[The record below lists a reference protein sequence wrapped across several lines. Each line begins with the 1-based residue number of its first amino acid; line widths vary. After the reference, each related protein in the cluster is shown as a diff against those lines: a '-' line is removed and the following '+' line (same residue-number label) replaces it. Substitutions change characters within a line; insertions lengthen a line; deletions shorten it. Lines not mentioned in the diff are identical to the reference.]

1 MEFLN
6 PNFLYL
12 LIVLIVLIAMK
23 IVFFSKRNASLQ
35 VSNVESLK
43 IFFNRGATF
52 KIFLLNSLFVIA
64 LTFLIVS
71 LARPRISSSDKLVK
85 VDVVD
90 IILVLDTSSSM
101 LAEDFKPNRL
111 EAVKKAAQDFIE
123 NRNGDRIGLLVFGK
137 ETFIQ
142 CPLTIDYS
150 VLSNLL
156 TEVTV
161 IDRKYDGTA
170 IGIAI
175 ANGINRL
182 RANDSKSKVIILL
195 SDGSNNSGA
204 IDPISAARM
213 AKEYNIKIYTIG
225 AGTRQ
230 AVTYIPDRGY
240 IKNEIDE
247 DTLKKIAAETGGK
260 YFRAID
266 KESLSN
272 VYEEINELEKSE
284 ITVSYFTQYKEI
296 YLYFLGAGFIILILY
311 EVLNIIYFR
320 RIIWFL
326 KTYHLPLFPFS

>member
-12 LIVLIVLIAMK
+12 LIVLIVLIAMR

-43 IFFNRGATF
+43 IFFNKGATF

-204 IDPISAARM
+204 IDPISAAKM

-225 AGTRQ
+225 AGT
-230 AVTYIPDRGY
+230 
-240 IKNEIDE
+240 
-247 DTLKKIAAETGGK
+247 
-260 YFRAID
+260 
-266 KESLSN
+266 
-272 VYEEINELEKSE
+272 
-284 ITVSYFTQYKEI
+284 
-296 YLYFLGAGFIILILY
+296 
-311 EVLNIIYFR
+311 
-320 RIIWFL
+320 
-326 KTYHLPLFPFS
+326 